1 MPTLS
6 CKRFKLLTLQAKL
19 VAVLACIAAV
29 LCPSA
34 FSQSGTMSTY
44 AGINTVQYRLNGTAT
59 PDPTIAVGTLEYCEH
74 VNSGYQCW
82 YKSGAN
88 ANQPVTFL
96 GSNAPKSD
104 ATPWSQNSNNN
115 GNTSHCPTAFTPN
128 SQLLHDNVYNLW
140 IMEKRVTYASTGHN
154 YMCVAISN
162 VEDIASTSP
171 AFAWFAFE
179 YDLDTV
185 IPTNAE
191 GNYYY
196 PDYPQSGL
204 WQTSTSTAPPYTAA
218 SDQAL
223 WITYD
228 LQDVNNQDNINGVLV
243 CAVDLA
249 GLRASTASPYV
260 NNSKTPACTVAHT
273 LTPYNQRRSWVPAN
287 NSDTTPPIAAD
298 GEMFTNLVEP
308 PENNTSYLTSPT
320 DTQEVEQWTIDW
332 TAATPTPTFLNT
344 WQLPSTQ
351 PNGDQLG
358 CFFAENYYDTVCI
371 PQPSTATTGIHID
384 SVADRMQQFF
394 HYTSNGGQ
402 GSVWTSAHD
411 IQIVPSNT
419 KLTQTEADIRI
430 LQRNTAAP
438 NAVYVA
444 ADYPIVDPVDSAAF
458 VFLPSIVRDKA
469 GNLQGILGISG
480 SGVNEHP
487 GLDSLTFNPGTHASG
502 TWGYIASPLTD
513 GDAEDTDSLNYRWGD
528 WYSGVLDP
536 SDSCTVWVAGEYLPA
551 NRTTEPY
558 WYTEMATLPP
568 IGTCAGGPVLLSNVS
583 LSFGSQ
589 AVGVK
594 SAALVETVTN
604 NQTTSLN
611 ISAISSGGG
620 VFQQSNT
627 CENAIS
633 PGGNCTISVYFTP
646 SAVGTTTGTLTITD
660 GVTGSPQSVALA
672 GIGTAA
678 NTTGTISVS
687 PTSLAFGSQVLN
699 TASAGKA
706 ITVTNTG
713 SVNVTVSSV
722 AASGAYSET
731 GTCSGATLTP
741 GQTCTITVGFT
752 PVVTGATTGTIT
764 ITDNA
769 TGTPQIVNLTGSGEL
784 AVSMSANLTFP
795 TTDVGTSSASQT
807 MTLSNNQ
814 SQSLSFTFATS
825 GDYTAVGSGASPC
838 TGTLAAKSKCSFAV
852 TFTPTYNGT
861 IKGALT
867 VTHNAVGSPTSGGL
881 SGTGADGTAV
891 PLTFNPAN
899 LNFGNIALSAALTK
913 TVTVKN
919 VSAATV
925 TLTSITGSGYFIV
938 KSGGATPCN
947 GAILSGKTCT
957 FNATF
962 QPLATGSFIGSITVV
977 DNSSVST
984 QVQNAAGTGIEP
996 VTLAPTTLSFGTVAV
1011 GSTSPVAIIT
1021 VTNYLATAV
1030 AIDGVVAS
1038 GDFIATTGGTA
1049 PCGTSIPAKGT
1060 CDLGVEFSPAA
1071 AGTINGDLTVTFA
1084 AGDSPLVVSLAGT
1097 GSN

>member
-1 MPTLS
+1 
-6 CKRFKLLTLQAKL
+6 
-19 VAVLACIAAV
+19 
-29 LCPSA
+29 
-34 FSQSGTMSTY
+34 
-44 AGINTVQYRLNGTAT
+44 
-59 PDPTIAVGTLEYCEH
+59 
-74 VNSGYQCW
+74 
-82 YKSGAN
+82 
-88 ANQPVTFL
+88 
-96 GSNAPKSD
+96 
-104 ATPWSQNSNNN
+104 
-115 GNTSHCPTAFTPN
+115 
-128 SQLLHDNVYNLW
+128 
-140 IMEKRVTYASTGHN
+140 
-154 YMCVAISN
+154 
-162 VEDIASTSP
+162 
-171 AFAWFAFE
+171 
-179 YDLDTV
+179 
-185 IPTNAE
+185 
-191 GNYYY
+191 
-196 PDYPQSGL
+196 
-204 WQTSTSTAPPYTAA
+204 
-218 SDQAL
+218 
-223 WITYD
+223 
-228 LQDVNNQDNINGVLV
+228 
-243 CAVDLA
+243 
-249 GLRASTASPYV
+249 
-260 NNSKTPACTVAHT
+260 
-273 LTPYNQRRSWVPAN
+273 
-287 NSDTTPPIAAD
+287 
-298 GEMFTNLVEP
+298 
-308 PENNTSYLTSPT
+308 
-320 DTQEVEQWTIDW
+320 
-332 TAATPTPTFLNT
+332 
-344 WQLPSTQ
+344 
-351 PNGDQLG
+351 
-358 CFFAENYYDTVCI
+358 
-371 PQPSTATTGIHID
+371 
-384 SVADRMQQFF
+384 
-394 HYTSNGGQ
+394 
-402 GSVWTSAHD
+402 
-411 IQIVPSNT
+411 
-419 KLTQTEADIRI
+419 
-430 LQRNTAAP
+430 
-438 NAVYVA
+438 VA

-480 SGVNEHP
+480 TGVSEHP
-487 GLDSLTFNPGTHASG
+487 GLDSLTFNPGTHTSG
-502 TWGYIASPLTD
+502 TWGYIASPVTD

-558 WYTEMATLPP
+558 WYTAMATLPP

-583 LSFGSQ
+583 LSFGSEQ
-589 AVGVK
+589 VGVR

-672 GIGTAA
+672 GTGTSA

-687 PTSLAFGSQVLN
+687 PSTLAFGNQVLN

-769 TGTPQIVNLTGSGEL
+769 TGTPQIVNLTGSGQL

-977 DNSSVST
+977 DNASVST

>member
-6 CKRFKLLTLQAKL
+6 SKGFKLLTLHAKL
-19 VAVLACIAAV
+19 VAVLGCMVAL
-29 LCPSA
+29 LCASG
-34 FSQSGTMSTY
+34 FSQSGTMSTF
-44 AGINTVQYRLNGTAT
+44 AGLNTVQYRLNGTAT

-82 YKSGAN
+82 YKSGVN

-96 GSNAPKSD
+96 GSNEPKSD
-104 ATPWSQNSNNN
+104 AGPWSQNGNNS
-115 GNTSHCPTAFTPN
+115 GNTTHCPTAFTPN
-128 SQLLHDNVYNLW
+128 SQILHDNVYNLW
-140 IMEKRVTYASTGHN
+140 VMEKRVTYAATGHN

-162 VEDIASTSP
+162 VEDIGSTSP

-185 IPTNAE
+185 IPTNSE
-191 GNYYY
+191 GNFYY
-196 PDYPQSGL
+196 PDYPQAGL
-204 WQTSTSTAPPYTAA
+204 WQTSTTTTPPYTAA
-218 SDQAL
+218 SDQAM

-249 GLRASTASPYV
+249 GLRNSTSSPYV
-260 NNSKTPACTVAHT
+260 NNSKTPACAVAHT

-287 NSDTTPPIAAD
+287 NSDTTPPISGD

-308 PENNTSYLTSPT
+308 AEGGSSYLTSPT

-332 TAATPTPTFLNT
+332 TAGTPSPSYLNT
-344 WQLPSTQ
+344 WELPSTQ
-351 PNGDQLG
+351 PAGDQLG
-358 CFFAENYYDTVCI
+358 CFFQANYYDTVCI

-419 KLTQTEADIRI
+419 KLTQTEADIRV
-430 LQRNTAAP
+430 LKRNAGAG

-444 ADYPIVDPVDSAAF
+444 ADYPVIDPVDSAAY

-480 SGVNEHP
+480 SGTDEHP
-487 GLDSLTFNPGTHASG
+487 GLDSLTFNPATLASG

-536 SDSCTVWVAGEYLPA
+536 SDSCTVWVAGEYLPE
-551 NRTTEPY
+551 NRTSEPY
-558 WYTEMATLPP
+558 WYTEIAKLPP
-568 IGTCAGGPVLLSNVS
+568 VGTCSGGPVLLSDVS
-583 LSFGSQ
+583 LNFGTQ

-594 SAALVETVTN
+594 SAALVETLTN

-611 ISAISSGGG
+611 ITGISTGGG

-627 CENAIS
+627 CENAIA

-646 SAVGTTTGTLTITD
+646 SGTGTETGTLTITD
-660 GVTGSPQSVALA
+660 GATGSPQSVALS
-672 GIGTAA
+672 GIGGSAA
-678 NTTGTISVS
+678 VGTVAVS
-687 PTSLAFGSQVLN
+687 PTTLAFGSQVLN
-699 TASAGKA
+699 TASAGQA
-706 ITVTNTG
+706 ITVTNSG

-722 AASGAYSET
+722 AASGDYSET
-731 GTCSGATLTP
+731 DTCTGATLTA
-741 GQTCTITVGFT
+741 GQTCTITVAFK
-752 PVVTGATTGTIT
+752 PVVPGSISGTIT
-764 ITDNA
+764 INDNA
-769 TGTPQIVNLTGSGEL
+769 TGTPQIVTLSGSGL
-784 AVSMSANLTFP
+784 VDVSLSANLTFP
-795 TTDVGTSSASQT
+795 TTAVGSSSASQT

-825 GDYTAVGSGASPC
+825 GDYSAVGSGTSPC
-838 TGTLAAKSKCSFAV
+838 TGTLAAKSKCTFAV
-852 TFTPTYNGT
+852 TFAPTYNGT

-867 VTHNAVGSPTSGGL
+867 VTHNAVGSPASGGL
-881 SGTGADGTAV
+881 SGTGEDGTAV
-891 PLTFNPAN
+891 PLTFSPAN

-913 TVTVKN
+913 TVTIKN
-919 VSAATV
+919 VSSATV
-925 TLTSITGSGYFIV
+925 TITSITGSGYFIV
-938 KSGGATPCN
+938 KSGGSSPCD
-947 GAILSGKTCT
+947 GELLSGKTCT

-962 QPLATGSFIGSITVV
+962 SPLVTGSYLGGVTVIDDASIG
-977 DNSSVST
+977 T
-984 QVQNAAGTGIEP
+984 QVQNAAGTGIQP
-996 VTLAPTTLSFGTVAV
+996 VIVSPTTISFGTVAV
-1011 GSTSPVAIIT
+1011 GSTSPVAVIT
-1021 VTNYLATAV
+1021 VTNYLSTAV
-1030 AIDGVVAS
+1030 AIDSVVAS
-1038 GDFIATTGGTA
+1038 GDFISTSGGTA
-1049 PCGTSIPAKGT
+1049 PCGTSIPAKST
-1060 CDLGVEFSPAA
+1060 CDLGVEFSPTV
-1071 AGTINGDLTVTFA
+1071 AGAINGDLTVSFA
-1084 AGDSPLVVSLAGT
+1084 AGDSPLVVSLSGT